1 MALTLLA
8 TNNAESTLASAISAT
23 DTSLIVSAGTGAEFP
38 DAVAG
43 ESYFKLTLTDAATGS
58 QVEIVN
64 VTAKAGDI
72 FTIERAQEGTLARAW
87 AANDMVANMMTAD
100 TLNII
105 AQYAQQAA
113 ASAAQAEEYANNA
126 SDYAQNKFTFYK
138 TSSDPDGT
146 IAGLAAT
153 TDGQSFWVAQGPDA
167 LSAAWQYQNK
177 AGVAVLQAKQPGT
190 AAITGTIREFP
201 TLVAAQADA
210 DAGNIPVG
218 AKCMVVSSADNTIS
232 DEYINNAGTVT
243 PTGRSVPSK
252 AYADSLSN
260 AIYSAPNVLF
270 DPLCEQLLSNP
281 TLGGKTHILLGTLT
295 AAASTNSKT
304 GFPAIIAGPAS
315 GAIAARSV
323 WLADCGIN
331 VGDVI
336 NVKTITWYANSG
348 GRIAYVFRNSSG
360 TAIGTQT
367 LQYATSSGINMM
379 VNTFTVPSTAVRLDL
394 RVENTA
400 SAGLVELAGSFVI
413 TANSVT
419 NKFVPGR
426 PASPY
431 PIPLSTDSVTTAS
444 IQKQAVT
451 VEKAAFFVPGKN
463 LFDKNAVTTGYYIN
477 YTTGNLIANASY
489 SASDYISVTAGQN
502 YTQSYSHQTAFY
514 DANKTYISGV
524 AALGT
529 PTTPRTLTIPAG
541 SVYIRMSVINTSLNT
556 MQFEKGSEST
566 SYQAYNLYL
575 DPTRIDTS
583 SLNIYSVPDYIER
596 AYQVRVGRMK
606 LSQLDSGISSILNVG
621 AFGDSWATLA
631 TRFTQ
636 PLAKALRAKYG
647 SGPGVGWVSFGRH
660 NTSASII
667 NGSVYSTGDLST
679 QFTWT
684 GSWLFSYSGTKNPTN
699 SSPDTAVV
707 TSSTAGDALKAT
719 VPGTSSGGW
728 ATCRLGFVGTA
739 DGVVRY
745 NWDGGAWTTI
755 NVQGSGLLFVDIN
768 PPATVGTSNIFN
780 LEIVSGT
787 ASLCGLNC
795 LATGSGVRFHK
806 LGASGSSLASW
817 LSMDA
822 TDFGKALTEL
832 ALDTV
837 IILTGTNDQRITGG
851 ATAFEANLR
860 SFIARIRATLPGADI
875 LFVMPCENER
885 TDNPVTMASMAAR
898 ARTVA
903 SDLNCAF
910 INLQYI
916 FGENPAD
923 YAYGS
928 IHPWFASDGIHPDPA
943 TGGYLIKDAIY
954 RGMTYR

>member
-1 MALTLLA
+1 MLDKVVTSTELTYTDRLGGEHY
-8 TNNAESTLASAISAT
+8 TVDGIKAEGDKVVEETRQNLIPLSRQYMTLA
-23 DTSLIVSAGTGAEFP
+23 
-38 DAVAG
+38 
-43 ESYFKLTLTDAATGS
+43 
-58 QVEIVN
+58 
-64 VTAKAGDI
+64 
-72 FTIERAQEGTLARAW
+72 
-87 AANDMVANMMTAD
+87 
-100 TLNII
+100 
-105 AQYAQQAA
+105 
-113 ASAAQAEEYANNA
+113 
-126 SDYAQNKFTFYK
+126 
-138 TSSDPDGT
+138 
-146 IAGLAAT
+146 
-153 TDGQSFWVAQGPDA
+153 
-167 LSAAWQYQNK
+167 
-177 AGVAVLQAKQPGT
+177 
-190 AAITGTIREFP
+190 
-201 TLVAAQADA
+201 AAQADIA
-210 DAGNIPVG
+210 NIPEG
-218 AKCMVVSSADNTIS
+218 STTYYRSPDDSALAI
-232 DEYINNAGTVT
+232 EVINNAGTLT
-243 PTGRSVPSK
+243 ATGRKMPSQQSVEHAQST
-252 AYADSLSN
+252 ADLATTSVISGL
-260 AIYSAPNVLF
+260 NVLF
-270 DPLCEQLLSNP
+270 DPLCEILLSNP
-281 TLGGKTHILLGTLT
+281 TIGGKTHVPLGTLT
-295 AAASTNSKT
+295 AALSTNSKL
-304 GFPAIIAGPAS
+304 GFPAIIAGPAA
-315 GAIAARSV
+315 GAISARTV
-323 WLADCGIN
+323 WLSDCAVA
-331 VGDVI
+331 VGDV
-336 NVKTITWYANSG
+336 VTIKVTAWYANAG
-348 GRIAYVFRNSSG
+348 GRVAFVFRDSSG
-360 TAIGTQT
+360 TQIGTQQ
-367 LQYATSSGINMM
+367 LQYATATGINKF
-379 VNTFTVPSTAVRLDL
+379 TIALTVPANAVRIDI

-400 SAGLVELAGSFVI
+400 NAGLVELAAVFVM
-413 TANSVT
+413 TAQSVT
-419 NKFVPGR
+419 TPSVPGR
-426 PASPY
+426 PVSPY
-431 PIPLSTDSVTTAS
+431 PIPLGSNVVTTAA
-444 IQKQAVT
+444 IQKEAVT
-451 VEKAAFFVPGKN
+451 VEKAAFFVPGVN
-463 LFDKNAVTTGYYIN
+463 LFDKAAVTAGYYVN
-477 YTTGNLIANASY
+477 STTGNLIANASY
-489 SASDYISVTAGQN
+489 SASDFIPVVAGNQ
-502 YTQSYSHQTAFY
+502 YTQSYSHQTAYY
-514 DANKTYISGV
+514 DANKSYISGV

-529 PTTPRTLTIPAG
+529 PTTARTLTIPEGVA
-541 SVYIRMSVINTSLNT
+541 YIRMSVANTVLDT
-556 MQFEKGSEST
+556 MQFEEGAEAT
-566 SYQAYNLYL
+566 TYQAYNLCL

-606 LSQLDSGISSILNVG
+606 LSQLDSGTSSILNVG

-660 NTSASII
+660 STSASII
-667 NGSVYSTGDLST
+667 NGSVYSTGNLST

-728 ATCRLGFVGTA
+728 ATCRLGFVGTT

-768 PPATVGTSNIFN
+768 PPATVGSSNIFN

-860 SFIARIRATLPGADI
+860 AFIARIRATLPGADI

-898 ARTVA
+898 AKKVA
-903 SDLNCAF
+903 SDLNCAY

-916 FGENPAD
+916 FGENPTD

-954 RGMTYR
+954 RAMTYR

>member
-1 MALTLLA
+1 MTIIKRADLGRPLTWDELDDNFREVDELRASASAAVSSASAFATAAAGSA
-8 TNNAESTLASAISAT
+8 TNSFNSAT
-23 DTSLIVSAGTGAEFP
+23 D
-38 DAVAG
+38 
-43 ESYFKLTLTDAATGS
+43 
-58 QVEIVN
+58 
-64 VTAKAGDI
+64 
-72 FTIERAQEGTLARAW
+72 
-87 AANDMVANMMTAD
+87 AANSAT
-100 TLNII
+100 
-105 AQYAQQAA
+105 AA
-113 ASAAQAEEYANNA
+113 AGSAAQAEEYANNA

-138 TSSDPDGT
+138 TASDPDGT

-190 AAITGTIREFP
+190 AAVIGTIREFP
-201 TLVAAQADA
+201 APAAAQADA
-210 DAGNIPVG
+210 DAGNIAVG
-218 AKCMVVSSADNTIS
+218 SKCLVVSSADNTIS
-232 DEYINNAGTVT
+232 DEYINNSGTVT

-315 GAIAARSV
+315 GAIAARSI
-323 WLADCGIN
+323 WLADCGIT

-336 NVKTITWYANSG
+336 NVKTITWYANAG

-360 TAIGTQT
+360 TAMGTQT

-413 TANSVT
+413 AANSVT

-431 PIPLSTDSVTTAS
+431 SIPLSTDSVTTAS

-451 VEKAAFFVPGKN
+451 VDKAAFFVPGKN
-463 LFDKNAVTTGYYIN
+463 LFDKSAVTTGYYVN
-477 YTTGNLIANASY
+477 KSTGNLIANASY
-489 SASDYISVTAGQN
+489 SASDYMPVIAGQN

-514 DANKTYISGV
+514 DANKVYISGED
-524 AALGT
+524 ALGI

-541 SVYIRMSVINTSLNT
+541 AVYVRMTVANTVLDT
-556 MQFEKGSEST
+556 TQFEKGSEST
-566 SYQAYNLYL
+566 PYQAYSLYL
-575 DPTRIDTS
+575 DPTLIDNS
-583 SLNIYSVPDYIER
+583 SFNVNSVPEYIER
-596 AYQVRVGRMK
+596 AYQLRVARMK
-606 LSQLDSGISSILNVG
+606 LAQLESGASAILTIG
-621 AFGDSWATLA
+621 IFGDSWPTQPN
-631 TRFTQ
+631 RFSQ

-647 SGPGVGWVSFGRH
+647 AGPGVGWTSFGRH
-660 NTSASII
+660 ATSENII
-667 NGSVYSTGDLST
+667 NGNVFSPSSSDVLKTL
-679 QFTWT
+679 FTWT

-928 IHPWFASDGIHPDPA
+928 THSWFASDGIHPDPA

-954 RGMTYR
+954 RSMTYR

>member
-1 MALTLLA
+1 MAEVPLPTP
-8 TNNAESTLASAISAT
+8 TNNPVPSTDIRDAVYASAMLDKVVTSTELKYTDRLGGEHYTVDGIKAEGDKVVEETRQNLIPLSRQYMTLA
-23 DTSLIVSAGTGAEFP
+23 D
-38 DAVAG
+38 
-43 ESYFKLTLTDAATGS
+43 
-58 QVEIVN
+58 
-64 VTAKAGDI
+64 
-72 FTIERAQEGTLARAW
+72 
-87 AANDMVANMMTAD
+87 
-100 TLNII
+100 
-105 AQYAQQAA
+105 
-113 ASAAQAEEYANNA
+113 
-126 SDYAQNKFTFYK
+126 
-138 TSSDPDGT
+138 
-146 IAGLAAT
+146 
-153 TDGQSFWVAQGPDA
+153 
-167 LSAAWQYQNK
+167 
-177 AGVAVLQAKQPGT
+177 
-190 AAITGTIREFP
+190 
-201 TLVAAQADA
+201 AQADIA
-210 DAGNIPVG
+210 NIPVG
-218 AKCMVVSSADNTIS
+218 AATYVRSADGS
-232 DEYINNAGTVT
+232 SLADEYINNAGTLT
-243 PTGRSVPSK
+243 ATGRRMPAQQEVEQ
-252 AYADSLSN
+252 AQ
-260 AIYSAPNVLF
+260 SAAESAAASAASGLNVLF
-270 DPLCEQLLSNP
+270 DPLCEVLLSNP
-281 TLGGKTHILLGTLT
+281 TIGGKTHVPLGTLT
-295 AAASTNSKT
+295 ASLSTNSKL
-304 GFPAIIAGPAS
+304 GFPAIVAGPSAGS
-315 GAIAARSV
+315 VAARTV
-323 WLADCGIN
+323 WLSDCAIIA
-331 VGDVI
+331 GDVI
-336 NVKTITWYANSG
+336 NVKVTSWYANVG
-348 GRIAYVFRNSSG
+348 GRVAFVFRNSSG
-360 TAIGTQT
+360 TQLGTQQ
-367 LQYATSSGINMM
+367 LQYATAAG
-379 VNTFTVPSTAVRLDL
+379 VNRLSISLTVPSGAVRLDI

-400 SAGLVELAGSFVI
+400 NAGLVELAAAFVM
-413 TANSVT
+413 TANAIANPS
-419 NKFVPGR
+419 VPGR
-426 PASPY
+426 PVSPY
-431 PIPLSTDSVTTAS
+431 PVPLSSNVVSTAS

-451 VEKAAFFVPGKN
+451 VDKAAFFVPGKN
-463 LFDKNAVTTGYYIN
+463 LFDKAAVTSGYYVN

-489 SASDYISVTAGQN
+489 SASDYIPVTAGLN
-502 YTQSYSHQTAFY
+502 YTQSFSHQTAFY
-514 DANKTYISGV
+514 DANKNYISGV
-524 AALGT
+524 DALVSPST
-529 PTTPRTLTIPAG
+529 ARTLTIPAG
-541 SVYIRMSVINTSLNT
+541 AAYVRMSVSNTVLTT
-556 MQFEKGSEST
+556 MQFEKGNEAT
-566 SYQAYNLYL
+566 SYQPYAIQL
-575 DPTRIDTS
+575 DP
-583 SLNIYSVPDYIER
+583 SLIPATTAPVVDYVER
-596 AYQVRVGRMK
+596 AYQLRVTRMK
-606 LSQLDSGISSILNVG
+606 LGQLEAGVSAILNAG
-621 AFGDSWATLA
+621 IIGDSWGTL
-631 TRFTQ
+631 TERFAK
-636 PLAKALRAKYG
+636 PLAKAIRAKYG

-660 NTSASII
+660 STSASII
-667 NGSVYSTGDLST
+667 NGNIFSISSDLPT

-728 ATCRLGFVGTA
+728 ATCRLGFVGTT

-768 PPATVGTSNIFN
+768 PPATVGSSNIFN

-954 RGMTYR
+954 RAMTYR

>member
-1 MALTLLA
+1 MTITETQKTAQLA
-8 TNNAESTLASAISAT
+8 ADAAVSAAEAKQYMLEAEQGYQ
-23 DTSLIVSAGTGAEFP
+23 DTS
-38 DAVAG
+38 
-43 ESYFKLTLTDAATGS
+43 AA
-58 QVEIVN
+58 
-64 VTAKAGDI
+64 
-72 FTIERAQEGTLARAW
+72 
-87 AANDMVANMMTAD
+87 
-100 TLNII
+100 
-105 AQYAQQAA
+105 AQQAQDAAGSALLSKQSAATSEENSLQYATEAGVARDEAVTA
-113 ASAAQAEEYANNA
+113 ASNASEYAL
-126 SDYAQNKFTFYK
+126 NKFTFYK
-138 TSSDPDGT
+138 TPSDPDGT

-153 TDGQSFWVAQGPDA
+153 TNGQSFRVAEGPGA
-167 LSAAWQYQNK
+167 TAAFKTYENQD
-177 AGVAVLQAKQPGT
+177 GVAVLQASQPGT

-201 TLVAAQADA
+201 TPAAAQADA
-210 DAGNIPVG
+210 DAGNIAVG
-218 AKCMVVSSADNTIS
+218 AKCLVVSSADNTIS
-232 DEYINNAGTVT
+232 DEYINNSGTVT

-304 GFPAIIAGPAS
+304 GFPAIIAGPDS

-336 NVKTITWYANSG
+336 NVKTITWYANAG

-413 TANSVT
+413 AANSVT

-431 PIPLSTDSVTTAS
+431 SIPLSTDSVTTAS

-451 VEKAAFFVPGKN
+451 VDKAAFFVPGKN
-463 LFDKNAVTTGYYIN
+463 LFDKSAVTTGYYVN
-477 YTTGNLIANASY
+477 NSTGNLIANASY
-489 SASDYISVTAGQN
+489 SASDYMPVIAGQN

-514 DANKTYISGV
+514 DANKVYISGV
-524 AALGT
+524 LALGT
-529 PTTPRTLTIPAG
+529 PTTPRTLLAPAG
-541 SVYIRMSVINTSLNT
+541 AAYVRMTVANTVLDT
-556 MQFEKGSEST
+556 TQFEKGSEST
-566 SYQAYNLYL
+566 PYQAYSLYL
-575 DPTRIDTS
+575 DPALIDTS
-583 SLNIYSVPDYIER
+583 SFNVNSVPEYIER
-596 AYQVRVGRMK
+596 EYQLRVTRMK
-606 LSQLDSGISSILNVG
+606 LAQLESGASAILTIG
-621 AFGDSWATLA
+621 IFGDSWPTQPN
-631 TRFTQ
+631 RFSQ

-647 SGPGVGWVSFGRH
+647 AGPGVGWTSFGRH
-660 NTSASII
+660 ATSENII
-667 NGSVYSTGDLST
+667 NGNVFSPSSSDVLKTL
-679 QFTWT
+679 FTWT
-684 GSWLFSYSGTKNPTN
+684 GNWLFSYSGTKNPTN

-707 TSSTAGDALKAT
+707 TSSTPGDALKAT
-719 VPGTSSGGW
+719 VPGTSDGGW
-728 ATCRLGFVGTA
+728 STCRLGFVGTS
-739 DGVVRY
+739 DGVIRY
-745 NWDGGAWTTI
+745 NWDGGAWTTL

-768 PPATVGTSNIFN
+768 PPATVNASNVIN
-780 LEIVSGT
+780 VEVVSGT
-787 ASLCGLNC
+787 VSLCGIKPIG
-795 LATGSGVRFHK
+795 TGSGVRVHK

-822 TDFGKALTEL
+822 TDFGKALAEM

-851 ATAFEANLR
+851 ATVFEANLR
-860 SFIARIRATLPGADI
+860 AFIARIRATLPGADI

-954 RGMTYR
+954 RSMTYR

>member
-1 MALTLLA
+1 MLDKVVTSTELKYIDRLGGEHY
-8 TNNAESTLASAISAT
+8 TVDGIKAEGDKVVEETRQN
-23 DTSLIVSAGTGAEFP
+23 LIPLSRQ
-38 DAVAG
+38 
-43 ESYFKLTLTDAATGS
+43 YMTLTDA
-58 QVEIVN
+58 
-64 VTAKAGDI
+64 
-72 FTIERAQEGTLARAW
+72 
-87 AANDMVANMMTAD
+87 
-100 TLNII
+100 
-105 AQYAQQAA
+105 
-113 ASAAQAEEYANNA
+113 
-126 SDYAQNKFTFYK
+126 
-138 TSSDPDGT
+138 
-146 IAGLAAT
+146 
-153 TDGQSFWVAQGPDA
+153 
-167 LSAAWQYQNK
+167 
-177 AGVAVLQAKQPGT
+177 
-190 AAITGTIREFP
+190 
-201 TLVAAQADA
+201 QADIA
-210 DAGNIPVG
+210 NIPVG
-218 AKCMVVSSADNTIS
+218 AATYVRSADGS
-232 DEYINNAGTVT
+232 SLADEYINNAGTLT
-243 PTGRSVPSK
+243 ATGRRMPAQQEVEQ
-252 AYADSLSN
+252 AQ
-260 AIYSAPNVLF
+260 SAAESAAASAASGLNVLF
-270 DPLCEQLLSNP
+270 DPLCEVLLSNP
-281 TLGGKTHILLGTLT
+281 TIGGKTHIPLGTLT
-295 AAASTNSKT
+295 ASLSTNSKL
-304 GFPAIIAGPAS
+304 GFPAIVAGPSAGS
-315 GAIAARSV
+315 VAARTV
-323 WLADCGIN
+323 WLSDCAIIA
-331 VGDVI
+331 GDVI
-336 NVKTITWYANSG
+336 NVKVTSWYANVG
-348 GRIAYVFRNSSG
+348 GRVAFVFRNSSG
-360 TAIGTQT
+360 TQLGTQQ
-367 LQYATSSGINMM
+367 LQYATAAG
-379 VNTFTVPSTAVRLDL
+379 VNRLSISLTVPSGAVRLDI

-400 SAGLVELAGSFVI
+400 NAGLVELAAAFVM
-413 TANSVT
+413 TANAIANPS
-419 NKFVPGR
+419 VPGR
-426 PASPY
+426 PVSPY
-431 PIPLSTDSVTTAS
+431 PVPLSSNVVSTAS

-451 VEKAAFFVPGKN
+451 VDKAAFFVPGKN
-463 LFDKNAVTTGYYIN
+463 LFDKSAVTTGYYVN
-477 YTTGNLIANASY
+477 KSTGNLIANASY
-489 SASDYISVTAGQN
+489 SASDYMPVIAGQN

-514 DANKTYISGV
+514 DANKVYISGED
-524 AALGT
+524 ALGI

-541 SVYIRMSVINTSLNT
+541 AVYVRMTVANTVLDT
-556 MQFEKGSEST
+556 TQFEKGSEST
-566 SYQAYNLYL
+566 PYQAYSLYL
-575 DPTRIDTS
+575 DPTLIDTS
-583 SLNIYSVPDYIER
+583 SFNVNSVPEYIER
-596 AYQVRVGRMK
+596 EYQLRVTRMK
-606 LSQLDSGISSILNVG
+606 LGQLEAGVSAILNVG
-621 AFGDSWATLA
+621 IFGDSWGTL
-631 TRFTQ
+631 TERFAK
-636 PLAKALRAKYG
+636 PLAKAIRAKYG

-660 NTSASII
+660 STSASII
-667 NGSVYSTGDLST
+667 NGNIFSVSSDLPT
-679 QFTWT
+679 QFTWS

-728 ATCRLGFVGTA
+728 ATCRLGFVGTT

-745 NWDGGAWTTI
+745 NWDGGAWTKI

-768 PPATVGTSNIFN
+768 PPATVGSSNIFN

-860 SFIARIRATLPGADI
+860 SFIARIRVTLPGADI

>member
-1 MALTLLA
+1 MANTDTANAKQYATLAQVAAAQAKIYADQSQEASGFADAAQGSAEEAA
-8 TNNAESTLASAISAT
+8 TSATSAAESAAAASTSASTSAISAA
-23 DTSLIVSAGTGAEFP
+23 DSASSATSAATSALTAAEFG
-38 DAVAG
+38 DN
-43 ESYFKLTLTDAATGS
+43 KLTFS
-58 QVEIVN
+58 
-64 VTAKAGDI
+64 
-72 FTIERAQEGTLARAW
+72 
-87 AANDMVANMMTAD
+87 D
-100 TLNII
+100 T
-105 AQYAQQAA
+105 
-113 ASAAQAEEYANNA
+113 
-126 SDYAQNKFTFYK
+126 T
-138 TSSDPDGT
+138 
-146 IAGLAAT
+146 AGLAGT
-153 TDGQSFWVAQGPDA
+153 ISGQYFRVPQGVGNVLAFKYYKNNAGSA
-167 LSAAWQYQNK
+167 LEVSE
-177 AGVAVLQAKQPGT
+177 VPGQGS
-190 AAITGTIREFP
+190 ITGTIRRFP
-201 TLVAAQADA
+201 TLTAAQSDLA
-210 DAGNIPVG
+210 AGNILNG
-218 AKCMVVSSADNTIS
+218 AKCLVENSSNSALS
-232 DEYINNAGTVT
+232 DEYINNAGTLT
-243 PTGRSVPSK
+243 LTGRTEPTKSYVDDL
-252 AYADSLSN
+252 YN
-260 AIYSAPNVLF
+260 AIISAPNVLF
-270 DPLCEQLLSNP
+270 DPLCEQLLANP

-295 AAASTNSKT
+295 AASSTNSKT

-336 NVKTITWYANSG
+336 NVKTITWYANAG

-413 TANSVT
+413 TANSVS

-431 PIPLSTDSVTTAS
+431 SIPLSTDSVTTAS

-451 VEKAAFFVPGKN
+451 VDKAAFFVPGKN
-463 LFDKNAVTTGYYIN
+463 LFDKTAVTAGYYIN

-489 SASDYISVTAGQN
+489 SASDYIPVTAGQN
-502 YTQSYSHQTAFY
+502 YTQSYSHQTAYY

-541 SVYIRMSVINTSLNT
+541 AVYIRMSVINTSLNT

-566 SYQAYNLYL
+566 TYQAYNLYL

-606 LSQLDSGISSILNVG
+606 LSQLDSGTSSILNVG

-728 ATCRLGFVGTA
+728 ATCRLGFVGTT

-768 PPATVGTSNIFN
+768 PPATVGSSNIFN

-860 SFIARIRATLPGADI
+860 SFIARIRETLPGADI

-923 YAYGS
+923 YAYGAVHS
-928 IHPWFASDGIHPDPA
+928 WFASDGIHPDPA
-943 TGGYLIKDAIY
+943 TGGYLIKDAIF
-954 RGMTYR
+954 RSMTYR